1 MASEPEENQSAD
13 QELNALRETLAA
25 RERELAVKDGG
36 DMQGL
41 RTKVRASVALGI
53 LGLALYAAHFGSWQ
67 TFAEAFAAGIL
78 VTGAAALVGI
88 LLGFLFGI
96 PRTLVDEGGAPQAR
110 TGAAATGRVDGVV
123 AVYSPNT
130 NLEQISDWLS
140 KILVG
145 VGLTQLNDIPSALV
159 RFSVWLGSGMP
170 QHPEAGKFALGAI
183 AYASVFGFLYGYIWT
198 RVVLSPMFRRADEHL
213 RKAMVRLAIAERS
226 ASKAIADAAVAERSA
241 TETFER
247 AQVRAEQVLLQAKQ
261 RAEQLEDA
269 LKRMLD
275 RLYDPPERM
284 GYADAIRIA
293 EEYIAREGEPDNFLF
308 WLRYAAAQGQRA
320 AREPRVYEEAKRCAL
335 EAARKVLSQ
344 SQEMGRYWL
353 SLLWHP
359 EHPQRTPGED
369 DLEVFFDEP
378 EFKALIGDEPYIPVK

>member
-1 MASEPEENQSAD
+1 MASEPEEKQGAD
-13 QELNALRETLAA
+13 RELTAPGESLAA
-25 RERELAVKDGG
+25 RERELLARDGS
-36 DMQGL
+36 DLQGL
-41 RTKVRASVALGI
+41 RTKVRASVALGV
-53 LGLALYAAHFGSWQ
+53 LGLALYAAHFGSWK

-96 PRTLVDEGGAPQAR
+96 PRTLVDEGGSSSAR
-110 TGAAATGRVDGVV
+110 TGPSARPDGVV

-170 QHPEAGKFALGAI
+170 EHPEAGKFALGAI

-226 ASKAIADAAVAERSA
+226 VNQAIAEAAVVERSA

-247 AQVRAEQVLLQAKQ
+247 AQARAEQVLLQAKQ
-261 RAEQLEDA
+261 RAEQLEGT

-275 RLYDPPERM
+275 RLYDPPELM
-284 GYADAIRIA
+284 GYADTIRIA
-293 EEYIAREGEPDNFLF
+293 EEHIAREGEPDNFLF

-335 EAARKVLSQ
+335 EAARKVLGQ
-344 SQEMGRYWL
+344 SPEMGRYWL

-369 DLEVFFDEP
+369 DLQVFFDEP
-378 EFKALIGDEPYIPVK
+378 EFKALIGSEPYIPVT